1 MADLGHVAL
10 DGTTIKAN
18 ASKYKAMSY
27 ERMQKTEAQLKAEV
41 EVWLA
46 SAEHTDA
53 AEDAALG
60 EARGDE
66 LPDWVAD

>member
-27 ERMQKTEAQLKAEV
+27 ERMQTTEAQLKV

-53 AEDAALG
+53 AENAALG